1 MLQKAAVPQSGIIAM
16 PICMMVCIISQKCRN
31 FTMLILQVS
40 TLEQKK
46 NCGIPTAKNC
56 IGWIRTTD
64 GCIWTS
70 GKVFSIHW
78 ERWMTYSKVL

>member
-1 MLQKAAVPQSGIIAM
+1 
-16 PICMMVCIISQKCRN
+16 
-31 FTMLILQVS
+31 MLILQVS
-40 TLEQKK
+40 TLEQRK

-70 GKVFSIHW
+70 GKAFSIHW